1 MTIID
6 YSKKYIFISNMK
18 TASTYI
24 NNIFAEFKPD
34 ILLDNSVNQY
44 KSIGKHSSY
53 LKLKH
58 FLKENSYDINDFYIF
73 FFIREPVSRLI
84 SCFNYETNNRKND
97 ILTWYNYNFENN
109 QTCFEDYIKIKSHH
123 FKTIDEMI
131 FDENGQIP
139 PNIHIFKYEDL
150 QNSIQTILMDLN
162 LKSTKLETNYI
173 NKSIITTQFNV
184 TDEMKQIIYNRYNLD
199 ANYYI

>member
-34 ILLDNSVNQY
+34 ILLDTCVNEY

-53 LKLKH
+53 LKLKQ
-58 FLKENSYDINDFYIF
+58 FLKEINYDINDFYIF

-84 SCFNYETNNRKND
+84 SCFNYETNNRAND
-97 ILTWYNYNFENN
+97 MSSWYDFNFENN
-109 QTCFEDYIKIKSHH
+109 QRCFEEYIKIKSHH
-123 FKTIDEMI
+123 FITIDEMI
-131 FDENGQIP
+131 FDENGEIP
-139 PNIHIFKYEDL
+139 PNIHIFKYENLYD
-150 QNSIQTILMDLN
+150 SIKTILMDLK
-162 LKSTKLETNYI
+162 LESTKLHFNYI
-173 NKSIITTQFNV
+173 NKSIVVNQFNV
-184 TDEMKQIIYNRYNLD
+184 TDEMKQIIYDRYKLD
-199 ANYYI
+199 ASYYR

>member
-34 ILLDNSVNQY
+34 ILLDTCVNEY

-53 LKLKH
+53 LKLKQ
-58 FLKENSYDINDFYIF
+58 FLKEINYDINDFYIF

-84 SCFNYETNNRKND
+84 SCFNYETLNRRKE
-97 ILTWYNYNFENN
+97 ILKWYKYPWKNN
-109 QTCFEDYIKIKSHH
+109 QSDFEKYIHIKSHH
-123 FKTIDEMI
+123 FRTVNQML
-131 FDENGQIP
+131 FDENGKIP
-139 PNIHIFKYEDL
+139 NNVDIYKYENL
-150 QNSIQTILMDLN
+150 HNSIKKN
-162 LKSTKLETNYI
+162 SK
-173 NKSIITTQFNV
+173 
-184 TDEMKQIIYNRYNLD
+184 
-199 ANYYI
+199 

>member
-6 YSKKYIFISNMK
+6 FSKKYIFISNMK
-18 TASTYI
+18 TASTYV
-24 NNIFAEFKPD
+24 NNIFAKFKPD
-34 ILLDNSVNQY
+34 ILLDKGVNQY

-53 LKLKH
+53 LKLKQ
-58 FLKENSYDINDFYIF
+58 FLKEINYDINDFYIF

-84 SCFNYETNNRKND
+84 SCFNYETNNRTND
-97 ILTWYNYNFENN
+97 ILTWYNYKFENN
-109 QTCFEDYIKIKSHH
+109 QKCFEDYIKIKSRH

-131 FDENGQIP
+131 FDENGKIP

-150 QNSIQTILMDLN
+150 YQSVKTILNDL
-162 LKSTKLETNYI
+162 KLELIKLDMGYI
-173 NKSIITTQFNV
+173 NKSIVRTQFNI
-184 TDEMKQIIYNRYNLD
+184 TDEMKQIIYDRYKLD